1 MRLVESKNLILIICT
16 VLSFFTVFPFNAVM
30 IAVPSIAAEFGMSN
44 IVQNWVTM
52 IFLLTIAAL
61 SVPAGQISGKYGLK
75 KVTIIS
81 IILFIIIS
89 IINVLVTST
98 GMFLICRMIMGISIA
113 FLNITSMAMVVSAF
127 EPHERGKAIGINI
140 TGVYLG
146 LSLSPVLAGVLD
158 FNLGWRSIVLF
169 SIPFM
174 IVLMAMLLKVHDEWI
189 TFEGLPLD
197 IKGSVVYIVGILSFI
212 YGFTRLNESIGV
224 ILTIAG
230 ILILALFA
238 YIEIRSDYPVFDVRF
253 FKDSKFLSSNFAALC
268 AYLATFAVTTIL
280 NYHLQYIK
288 GYDSQFA
295 GIILLVPPLFQV
307 VLAPLAGKWSDKIN
321 PQILSAAGMGLGTI
335 SLILFSLLDFE
346 TSLLFLMISMIFY
359 GVGFGLFSSPNTNV
373 IMGSVPPEATP
384 VASASVATMRVVGQT
399 MSMGV
404 LTLVF
409 AFVMG
414 NVPMTE
420 QYFPQLITSSQITC
434 IICTVLCLASVF
446 ASLVGLKSKGAVEE
460 AG

>member
-1 MRLVESKNLILIICT
+1 MKSKNIVLIICT
-16 VLSFFTVFPFNAVM
+16 ILSFFTVFAFNAVM
-30 IAVPSIAAEFGMSN
+30 IAVPSIAAEFGMNN

-52 IFLLTIAAL
+52 IFLLIVAAF
-61 SVPAGQISGKYGLK
+61 SIPAGQISGKYGLK

-81 IILFIIIS
+81 IIFFIIVS
-89 IINVLVTST
+89 IVNVIVTT
-98 GMFLICRMIMGISIA
+98 TELFLICRLLMGISIA
-113 FLNITSMAMVVSAF
+113 FLNVTSMAMVVSAF
-127 EPHERGKAIGINI
+127 DPQERGKAIGINI

-146 LSLSPVLAGVLD
+146 LSLSPVIAGILD
-158 FNLGWRSIVLF
+158 FQLGWRSIVLF

-174 IVLMAMLLKVHDEWI
+174 ILLLAMLYKVKDEWI

-197 IKGSVVYIVGILSFI
+197 IKGLIVYVIGILLFI
-212 YGFTRLNESIGV
+212 YGFTRLNETIGM
-224 ILTIAG
+224 ILTLVG
-230 ILILALFA
+230 IIVLALFA
-238 YIEIRSDYPVFDVRF
+238 YIEIKTDYPVFDVRF

-288 GYDSQFA
+288 GYDSQLS
-295 GIILLVPPLFQV
+295 GIILIVAPLFQV
-307 VLAPLAGKWSDKIN
+307 VLAPLAGRWSDYIN
-321 PQILSAAGMGLGTI
+321 PQILSAVGMGLGTI
-335 SLILFSLLDFE
+335 SLVLFSLLDSD
-346 TSLLFLMISMIFY
+346 TSLMFLIISMVFY

-373 IMGSVPPEATP
+373 IMSSVPPQATP

-409 AFVMG
+409 AFIMG

-434 IICTVLCLASVF
+434 IICAVLCIASVF
-446 ASLVGLKSKGAVEE
+446 ASLVGLKTKSEHSNNM
-460 AG
+460 

>member
-1 MRLVESKNLILIICT
+1 MKSKNIVLIICT
-16 VLSFFTVFPFNAVM
+16 ILSFFTVFAFNAVM
-30 IAVPSIAAEFGMSN
+30 IAVPSIAAEFGMNN

-52 IFLLTIAAL
+52 IFLLIVAAF
-61 SVPAGQISGKYGLK
+61 SIPAGQISGKYGLK

-81 IILFIIIS
+81 IIFFIIVS
-89 IINVLVTST
+89 IVNVIVTT
-98 GMFLICRMIMGISIA
+98 TELFLICRLLMGISIA
-113 FLNITSMAMVVSAF
+113 FLNVTSMAMVVSAF
-127 EPHERGKAIGINI
+127 DPQERGKAIGINI

-146 LSLSPVLAGVLD
+146 LSLSPVIAGILD
-158 FNLGWRSIVLF
+158 FQLGWRSIVLF

-174 IVLMAMLLKVHDEWI
+174 ILLLAMLYKVKDEWI

-197 IKGSVVYIVGILSFI
+197 IKGLIVYVIGILLFI
-212 YGFTRLNESIGV
+212 YGFTRLNETIGI
-224 ILTIAG
+224 ILTLVG
-230 ILILALFA
+230 IIVLALFA
-238 YIEIRSDYPVFDVRF
+238 YIEIKTDYPVFDVRF

-288 GYDSQFA
+288 GYDSQLS
-295 GIILLVPPLFQV
+295 GIILIVAPLFQV
-307 VLAPLAGKWSDKIN
+307 VLAPLAGRWSDYIN
-321 PQILSAAGMGLGTI
+321 PQILSAVGMGLGTI
-335 SLILFSLLDFE
+335 SLVLFSLLDSD
-346 TSLLFLMISMIFY
+346 TSLMFLIISMVFY

-373 IMGSVPPEATP
+373 IMSSVPPQATP

-409 AFVMG
+409 AFIMG

-434 IICTVLCLASVF
+434 IICAVLCIASVF
-446 ASLVGLKSKGAVEE
+446 ASLVGLKTKSEHSNNM
-460 AG
+460 